1 MTLFWVGFLVLVAI
15 LLALDL
21 GVFHRNAHEV
31 SIKEATSWTVV
42 WITLGL
48 AFSGFVYL
56 MFENGWGG
64 AMVHGRNG
72 EMIPNA
78 GAAAAS
84 KYLTAY
90 LLEKSLSVDNIFV
103 IALVFKQF
111 KVAPIHRHRVLYWGV
126 LGAIIMRGIMLI
138 GGVMLLRRFDWLF
151 YVFGAYLIYTG
162 LKLFLPEK
170 EDDEDG
176 EEGPSDGF
184 IAKLRRFLKV
194 APDSVDHQGKF
205 FVKVEGKTMLSVLG
219 LCLIVVEWMDIVFA
233 LDSIPAVLAVAPE
246 PFIVFTSNIF
256 AILGLRSLFFVL
268 EKAIHK
274 FAELKY
280 ALAVIL
286 TFIGIKLVGHGYFH
300 IPNWASL
307 TLIVVCLT
315 AAIGVSLLRQ
325 KARASEA

>member
-1 MTLFWVGFLVLVAI
+1 MTLFWVGFLVLVVI

-21 GVFHRNAHEV
+21 GVFHRNPHEV
-31 SIKEATSWTVV
+31 SIKEATGWTIV
-42 WITLGL
+42 WITMGL

-64 AMVHGRNG
+64 AMVYGDDG
-72 EMIPNA
+72 QMIPNA
-78 GAAAAS
+78 GGEAAA
-84 KYLTAY
+84 KYVTAY

-111 KVAPIHRHRVLYWGV
+111 KVAPMHRHRVLFWGV

-138 GGVMLLRRFDWLF
+138 GGVMLLRKFDWLF

-162 LKLFLPEK
+162 LKLFAPEK
-170 EDDEDG
+170 EDDDD

-184 IAKLRRFLKV
+184 IGKLRKFLNV
-194 APDSVDHQGKF
+194 APDSVDHQGKLL
-205 FVKVEGKTMLSVLG
+205 VKVDGKTMISVLG
-219 LCLIVVEWMDIVFA
+219 LCLVVVEWMDIVFA

-280 ALAVIL
+280 ALAIIL
-286 TFIGIKLVGHGYFH
+286 TFIGVKLVGHGYFKV
-300 IPNWASL
+300 PNWASL
-307 TLIVVCLT
+307 TVIVVCL
-315 AAIGVSLLRQ
+315 AVAIGISLLRQ